1 MSELHGEGVRPW
13 PALFQQ
19 PWADGGVRFF
29 QIGFVV
35 DDVVAHG
42 HRWAEVFGVGPFFV
56 RRVPQASCTYRGE
69 ASTLSVNTAVAQAGP
84 VQIELI
90 AQQCETPS
98 VYREVRGIGSSAF
111 HQIGTVTVDFSATLD
126 HYRNQGLEIACEFHV
141 EGAPRVAYI
150 DTLEQFGYFTEVI
163 EQSEAYW
170 SHVVAVADAGRSW
183 DGTDPVREATSDGYR
198 SL

>member
-56 RRVPQASCTYRGE
+56 RKVPQASCTYRGE

-84 VQIELI
+84 VQIEL
-90 AQQCETPS
+90 
-98 VYREVRGIGSSAF
+98 
-111 HQIGTVTVDFSATLD
+111 
-126 HYRNQGLEIACEFHV
+126 
-141 EGAPRVAYI
+141 
-150 DTLEQFGYFTEVI
+150 
-163 EQSEAYW
+163 SEAYW